1 MPRQLSSAEHIPLQQ
16 RLDGGGVGGGKG
28 KHGEQRYLF
37 SRSGMVRFLLMKHIF
52 RLMTFLSLGD
62 EEPPCLGEPESS
74 LPL

>member
-1 MPRQLSSAEHIPLQQ
+1 MPRPLSSAEHIFRSNRGLTE
-16 RLDGGGVGGGKG
+16 GEKKKG

-62 EEPPCLGEPESS
+62 GEPPCLGEPESS